1 MSTAAPLAEKKL
13 IISLPEARKLM
24 GKDAKDLSDEE
35 LEKLIVD
42 YTAIAK
48 LYFKGLPG

>member
-1 MSTAAPLAEKKL
+1 MSAAASLTEKKL

-24 GKDAKDLSDEE
+24 GKDAKNLSDEE